1 MEKFEVPTVEVIEL
15 SDVSVICTSG
25 CTTMAE
31 YETDWEDG

>member
-25 CTTMAE
+25 CTKVG
-31 YETDWEDG
+31 YGTDTFEDE